1 MIACALG
8 LHPALPRNKT
18 DNGNELGP
26 IHGLAKH
33 RSTAQTV
40 QWIKRLDL
48 IPPVIQRGVCLDR
61 IVLTLA
67 MVDRM
72 PTQRIKGTMISAALR
87 RLNKKTVMQQL
98 S

>member
-26 IHGLAKH
+26 ILGLAKH
-33 RSTAQTV
+33 RTTAQ
-40 QWIKRLDL
+40 ILGCIEKLNL
-48 IPPVIQRGVCLDR
+48 LLPAIGGGVRFHC
-61 IVLTLA
+61 IVLAFA

-72 PTQRIKGTMISAALR
+72 PTQRIKGTMISAALT